1 MKVLI
6 IGSGGREHA
15 IADAFGR
22 SSICEKLYVSPGN
35 AGIAIE
41 HECLALDDQHKILS
55 FCQKEGI
62 DLVFIGPEQPIAE
75 GLSDFLRQHKVKVF
89 APSQAAARLETSKAF
104 AKDLM
109 QRHQVPTA
117 RYQMVYDIT
126 EAKAVLAE
134 FSLPVVLKADGLAA
148 GKGVEIAHSF
158 EQAVTI
164 CRELLAQKSGSTG
177 VLVEEF
183 LKGWEV
189 SLFAITDGR
198 DYQTTLFAQDHKQL
212 YDNDLGPNTGGMGA
226 YCPVAEAEP
235 YRKAIE
241 QDILKP
247 VLAAMRDEGCPYTGV
262 LYLGLMITK
271 EGPKVIEFNCRFGDP
286 ETQALLP
293 LLKTD
298 FVEVCRAVT
307 DSEVAKLKLEWEDS
321 VSMAVVLAA
330 QGYPGTY
337 QRGIRIE
344 QIDLESKAYYAGVTG
359 SDGGIVSSGGRVLS
373 LVAQAVSID
382 EVRRIVYRDVERF
395 IGSGLICRKDIGK
408 RDNTLD

>member
-15 IADAFGR
+15 IADAFSR

-382 EVRRIVYRDVERF
+382 EVRRVVYRDVEHF

>member
-271 EGPKVIEFNCRFGDP
+271 EGPKVIEFNLPFRRSGD
-286 ETQALLP
+286 
-293 LLKTD
+293 
-298 FVEVCRAVT
+298 
-307 DSEVAKLKLEWEDS
+307 SGS
-321 VSMAVVLAA
+321 AA
-330 QGYPGTY
+330 T
-337 QRGIRIE
+337 
-344 QIDLESKAYYAGVTG
+344 
-359 SDGGIVSSGGRVLS
+359 
-373 LVAQAVSID
+373 
-382 EVRRIVYRDVERF
+382 F
-395 IGSGLICRKDIGK
+395 KD
-408 RDNTLD
+408 

>member
-148 GKGVEIAHSF
+148 GK
-158 EQAVTI
+158 
-164 CRELLAQKSGSTG
+164 
-177 VLVEEF
+177 
-183 LKGWEV
+183 
-189 SLFAITDGR
+189 
-198 DYQTTLFAQDHKQL
+198 
-212 YDNDLGPNTGGMGA
+212 
-226 YCPVAEAEP
+226 
-235 YRKAIE
+235 
-241 QDILKP
+241 
-247 VLAAMRDEGCPYTGV
+247 
-262 LYLGLMITK
+262 
-271 EGPKVIEFNCRFGDP
+271 
-286 ETQALLP
+286 
-293 LLKTD
+293 
-298 FVEVCRAVT
+298 
-307 DSEVAKLKLEWEDS
+307 
-321 VSMAVVLAA
+321 
-330 QGYPGTY
+330 
-337 QRGIRIE
+337 
-344 QIDLESKAYYAGVTG
+344 
-359 SDGGIVSSGGRVLS
+359 
-373 LVAQAVSID
+373 
-382 EVRRIVYRDVERF
+382 
-395 IGSGLICRKDIGK
+395 
-408 RDNTLD
+408 